1 MKRSHADS
9 AQVGRMPLEDMLVGL
24 DAERFAVLATSDHG
38 KPYTSLI
45 AFALTS
51 DRRML
56 VFSTP
61 RDTRKYENIRSQP
74 AVSIL
79 LDDRWRGGEDPRM
92 AQAITLL
99 GTAKEVKA
107 AARKA
112 QCRAVLIS
120 RHPELASF
128 VDEPGTALITVS
140 IKQAIH
146 VTQLQTVSSWP

>member
-1 MKRSHADS
+1 MKRSQADS
-9 AQVGRMPLEDMLVGL
+9 AREGRMSLEDMLVGL

-45 AFALTS
+45 SFALIS

-61 RDTRKYENIRSQP
+61 RETRKFENICNQP

-79 LDDRWRGGEDPRM
+79 LDDRWRGGEDLRM

-107 AARKA
+107 AARKV
-112 QCRAVLIS
+112 QCRAALIN

-128 VDEPGTALITVS
+128 VDKPGTALIAVS

-146 VTQLQTVSSWP
+146 VTQLRTITSWP

>member
-1 MKRSHADS
+1 MKRSHSDS
-9 AQVGRMPLEDMLVGL
+9 AQEERILEDMLASL

-38 KPYTSLI
+38 KPYASLI

-61 RDTRKYENIRSQP
+61 RETRKYENIRNQP
-74 AVSIL
+74 SVSIL
-79 LDDRWRGGEDPRM
+79 LDDRWRGSDDLRK
-92 AQAITLL
+92 AQAITLI
-99 GTAKEVKA
+99 GTAREVKG
-107 AARKA
+107 AARRV
-112 QCRAVLIS
+112 QCRAVLIN

-128 VDEPGTALITVS
+128 IDEPGTALIAVF

-146 VTQLQTVSSWP
+146 VTQLQTISSWP